1 LLLVGERQREF
12 LSPRVTLA
20 RMISTGAPSAAP
32 PRARVGTRARA
43 RLRRTDSIGN
53 ALLLG
58 LCGFAAIVVA
68 AAIILIIWKVVDGAR
83 PAISAFGIGFLGD
96 TDWRPNFD
104 SFGAAVVLFGTAVSS
119 AIALV
124 IAIPIGLAI
133 GLYLSLLA
141 PKGVSA
147 VVGPLVQMLAAV
159 PSVILG
165 LWGILVLGP
174 FLRDHIEPFLHDVFG
189 FIPLFGDPAA
199 AGSSMFTAGL
209 ILAIMVVPIIASLSR
224 DLFLAVPREQQD
236 AAAALGATQ
245 WEVVRGVVLPST
257 ASGLAATSCLGLG
270 RALGEAIAV
279 TQVIG
284 AGSAIHAS
292 LFQTGDTLAGRIAA
306 QFAGALGVMHKS
318 ALFYLALLLLIIGV
332 ATNLLAQWIGR
343 RFDPTRGVTR

>member
-1 LLLVGERQREF
+1 
-12 LSPRVTLA
+12 
-20 RMISTGAPSAAP
+20 MISTGAPGASPAP
-32 PRARVGTRARA
+32 LRPRVSSRARA
-43 RLRRTDSIGN
+43 RLRRNDSVGN
-53 ALLLG
+53 AILIG
-58 LCGFAAIVVA
+58 LCGFAAIVVV

-83 PAISAFGIGFLGD
+83 PAISSFGIGFIGD

-104 SFGAAVVLFGTAVSS
+104 SYGAGVMLFGTAVSS
-119 AIALV
+119 AMALV
-124 IAIPIGLAI
+124 LAVPIGLAI

-141 PKGVSA
+141 PKGVGA

-174 FLRDHIEPFLHDVFG
+174 FIRDDVEPALHSAFG
-189 FIPLFGDPAA
+189 FIPIFGDPGAS
-199 AGSSMFTAGL
+199 GSSVFTAGL

-245 WEVVRGVVLPST
+245 WEVVRGIVLPST

-284 AGSAIHAS
+284 AGAAIHAS
-292 LFQTGDTLAGRIAA
+292 LFETGDTLAARIAS
-306 QFAGALGVMHKS
+306 QFAGATSDMHRS
-318 ALFYLALLLLIIGV
+318 ALFYLALILLVIGV
-332 ATNLLAQWIGR
+332 FTNLLAQWIGR